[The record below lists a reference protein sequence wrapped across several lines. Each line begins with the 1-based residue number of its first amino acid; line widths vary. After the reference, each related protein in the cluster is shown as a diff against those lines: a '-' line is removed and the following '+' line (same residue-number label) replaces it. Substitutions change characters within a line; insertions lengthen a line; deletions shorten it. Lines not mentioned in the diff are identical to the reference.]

1 MKEKSMDFLLSYTM
15 VMKNSKNK
23 KRVRHNH
30 EQNKSK
36 ILPQRRGEVARLNP
50 QPPTQYEIWMVGGY
64 ETLFY
69 LVPAT

>member
-1 MKEKSMDFLLSYTM
+1 MIQKSTYFLLSYTM

-23 KRVRHNH
+23 NRVRQNH

-36 ILPQRRGEVARLNP
+36 ILPQTREVARLNP
-50 QPPTQYEIWMVGGY
+50 QPPTQYEIWMVGGR

>member
-1 MKEKSMDFLLSYTM
+1 MSYTM

-36 ILPQRRGEVARLNP
+36 IIPKKRRSGQTE
-50 QPPTQYEIWMVGGY
+50 PTATNTVRDMDGGW
-64 ETLFY
+64 T
-69 LVPAT
+69 

>member
-1 MKEKSMDFLLSYTM
+1 MKQKSMDFLLSYAM
-15 VMKNSKNK
+15 VMKDSKNK

-36 ILPQRRGEVARLNP
+36 ILPQTREMARLNP
-50 QPPTQYEIWMVGGY
+50 QPPTQYEIWMVVGH

>member
-1 MKEKSMDFLLSYTM
+1 MKQKSMDFLLSYTM

-36 ILPQRRGEVARLNP
+36 IIPKKRRSGQTE
-50 QPPTQYEIWMVGGY
+50 PTATNTVRDMDGGW
-64 ETLFY
+64 T
-69 LVPAT
+69 

>member
-1 MKEKSMDFLLSYTM
+1 MKQKSMDFLLSYTM

-23 KRVRHNH
+23 KRVTHNH

-50 QPPTQYEIWMVGGY
+50 QPPTQ
-64 ETLFY
+64 
-69 LVPAT
+69 